1 MRTPRWLPA
10 LTVVPLLT
18 SCAVVGLATRSMSF
32 PTTSGEVAA
41 DGLPGTIEIL
51 RDDAGIPHIRAQ
63 TENDAWYGMGFVHG
77 QDRLFQADT
86 SRRLIQGRLS
96 EWIGEDFIDTDAFH
110 QSLDVRGQAEQVLMA
125 ATPEVRFAMASYA
138 AGMNAA
144 VAAQK
149 RLPLEYRTAG
159 LSWDPWTAADSVSV
173 SYLMAW
179 TLTSGLKRELAAL
192 QLRKKLDAETLDLL
206 FRHDPERMAA
216 IDPYWDELRQVDIGA
231 YTPTAAAWLKLWG
244 GRPEPAASNAW
255 VVGPKLTGDGK
266 PLLANDPHLGP
277 SAPGTWYALE
287 VQGGDLHVAGATR
300 PGLPGVVSGHN
311 GAVAWGVTN
320 TMADYVDVAVLKKDG
335 DNGYLLA
342 GEHKDLTW
350 KRLSLTVKGSEEP
363 VVRDVAM
370 TELGPVLTDPTAE
383 YFAALQWTG
392 TQLVEASPDTLASLQ
407 KVTTVKDAMGLA
419 DSLMVTGLHMVF
431 ADVKGDYG
439 SVLMGTLPARRAHS
453 GMLPYPAWLP
463 EHGWDGWQEPQRTSR
478 SPREGYVSAA
488 NTWPAWMSVED
499 ATEVTTSYVPDWR
512 EQRIDELI
520 EEGDAHTPSSM
531 IRIQRDL
538 VDLHAR
544 QKLPELLDGVQKPS
558 TSDAAQCWEWATGW
572 DYHARPDDTG
582 ALGWTVFQEAMVRQG
597 LIDLL
602 GAEGVEIYLTA
613 TSPGA
618 SYLDRPGWQSFYTN
632 RELETR
638 QALAAGCAELRE
650 THETLDGLT
659 WGQVHLLTW
668 KHSFSSAGGLMEK
681 LFNPAPLEWGGTGHT
696 VNVGGVSWSKGWAT
710 AWAPSMRVVVPLGD
724 IGSAQ
729 ILVPPGQSGAP
740 GHPHYDDM
748 SEPLLFGE
756 MVPLWFHDDDVR
768 AHAVETLT
776 LTPAL

>member
-1 MRTPRWLPA
+1 
-10 LTVVPLLT
+10 VPLLT
-18 SCAVVGLATRSMSF
+18 SCAVIGLATRSMSF
-32 PTTSGEVAA
+32 PTTSGDVAA
-41 DGLPGTIEIL
+41 DGLPGKIEIL

-77 QDRLFQADT
+77 QDRLFQADM

-96 EWIGEDFIDTDAFH
+96 EWIGEGFVDTDAFH
-110 QSLDVRGQAEQVLMA
+110 QALGVRAQAEEVLKA
-125 ATPEVRFAMASYA
+125 SSPEVRFAMASYA
-138 AGMNAA
+138 AGLNAA
-144 VAAQK
+144 VASSK
-149 RLPLEYRTAG
+149 RLPLEYRSAG
-159 LSWDPWTAADSVSV
+159 LDWEPWTPADSVSV

-179 TLTSGLKRELAAL
+179 TLASGLKREIAAL

-206 FRHDPERMAA
+206 FRHDPARMAPV
-216 IDPYWDELRQVDIGA
+216 DPWWNELRQVEIGPF
-231 YTPTAAAWLKLWG
+231 TQTAASWLKLWG

-277 SAPGTWYALE
+277 AAPANWYALD
-287 VQGGDLHVAGATR
+287 VQGGELHVAGATR
-300 PGLPGVVSGHN
+300 PGLPGVASGHN
-311 GAVAWGVTN
+311 GQVAWGVTN
-320 TMADYVDVAVLKKDG
+320 TMADYVDVAVLKRDG

-342 GEHKDLTW
+342 GEHRDLTW
-350 KRLSLTVKGSEEP
+350 KRLTLTVKGADGP
-363 VVRDVAM
+363 VVRDVAL

-392 TQLVEASPDTLASLQ
+392 TALIETSPDTLDALH
-407 KVTTVKDAMGLA
+407 KVGTVKEALA
-419 DSLMVTGLHMVF
+419 LAGAPMVTGLHMVF
-431 ADVKGDYG
+431 ADTQGDFG
-439 SVLMGTLPARRAHS
+439 SALMGTLPKRKAHS

-463 EHGWDGWQEPQRTSR
+463 EHGWDGWQEPERTR
-478 SPREGYVSAA
+478 RKPKHGYVHAA
-488 NTWPAWMSVED
+488 NSWPDWLSDED
-499 ATEVTTSYVPDWR
+499 AAAVTTSYVPDWR
-512 EQRIDELI
+512 LQRIGELI
-520 EEGDAHTPSSM
+520 EQGDAHTTGSM

-538 VDLHAR
+538 LDLHAR
-544 QKLPELLDGVQKPS
+544 TRLPELIEGVQKPS
-558 TSDAAQCWEWATGW
+558 TSDAARCWEWLSAW
-572 DYHARPDDTG
+572 DYQARPDDTG

-597 LIDLL
+597 LKDLL

-618 SYLDRPGWQSFYTN
+618 SYLDRDGWQGFYTN

-650 THETLDGLT
+650 TYESLDGLT
-659 WGQVHLLTW
+659 WGGVHLLTW
-668 KHSFSSAGGLMEK
+668 KHVFSNAGGLPEK
-681 LFNPAPLEWGGTGHT
+681 LFNPDPLEWGGTGHT
-696 VNVGGVSWSKGWAT
+696 VNVGGVSWSKGWGT

-724 IGSAQ
+724 VGAAQ

-756 MVPLWFHDDDVR
+756 MVPLWFHDADVR
-768 AHAVETLT
+768 AHAVETLI
-776 LTPAL
+776 LSPAL